1 MNAHPLLADL
11 ESRMTELQDFAN
23 DAYDVAAGTLMPG
36 ITDLAP
42 PATPQ
47 QEVFGSVG
55 EGGVVNNI
63 TNVNN
68 VTELSPPASWTVRE
82 IEEEVEQPVLDDEG
96 KPVLNEDGTQKT
108 ETVKQKRWK
117 VWSPLWQSG
126 QTTYIPDGMTEGWNE
141 LPVTEG
147 EVYALLRDKT
157 TDSNNST
164 WANAPVLS
172 IVSGQPKDEIIPY
185 EAVTFSRWVKI
196 GEFKDGQFDQT
207 HVGVIVEDFEAT
219 AASSATGVHSGNPAT
234 NKSLGEIAK
243 CSWTVRYCS
252 TRAGMNN
259 VVTTGW
265 MVYAPLWQVGRTL
278 VKHAR
283 ALFEPQWLPLEVDS
297 GELYALLK
305 VTGEYTANGYN
316 FDNPSYELS
325 WINEDPSAL
334 PDYQDSDGVQFRWVK
349 IGRFQQ
355 NNGRAGFAQF
365 HTGLIID
372 STGNSSTPGQPGEPG
387 KDGADGKDGAT
398 WSPSLRQ
405 ETVTTPNPDN
415 SGSTSHEEV
424 YLDFT
429 NSQTGEVVKGT
440 VNIKGKDGEKG
451 GDGEPGEEGKPG
463 TNGITYI
470 PLLRV
475 SSDTATAGQVFLD
488 WMNEATGEVIQGTVN
503 LKGPKGDASDTSSP
517 GDGSGNTVDLTYV
530 KSITYADNVC
540 TVTTAT
546 LKVLAVGE
554 ETTTTTPLFTTTGHS
569 TQHKS
574 PNTSY

>member
-1 MNAHPLLADL
+1 MNAHHLLADL

-47 QEVFGSVG
+47 QEVFGGVG
-55 EGGVVNNI
+55 EGGV
-63 TNVNN
+63 VNN

-82 IEEEVEQPVLDDEG
+82 FEEEVEQPVLDGEG
-96 KPVLNEDGTQKT
+96 NPVLNEDGTQKT
-108 ETVKQKRWK
+108 ETVKLKSWK

-126 QTTYIPDGMTEGWNE
+126 QTTYMPIDMKEGWNE

-157 TDSNNST
+157 TDGNNT
-164 WANAPVLS
+164 QWANAPILS
-172 IVSGQPKDEIIPY
+172 IVSGQPNDKAIPY
-185 EAVTFSRWVKI
+185 EPVTFSRWVKI

-207 HVGVIVEDFEAT
+207 HTGVIVEDFEAT
-219 AASSATGVHSGNPAT
+219 AAGSATGVHTNNPAT
-234 NKSLGEIAK
+234 DKSLSEIAK

-252 TRAGMNN
+252 IYGGMNN
-259 VVTTGW
+259 VLTTGW

-297 GELYALLK
+297 GELFAILK

-349 IGRFQQ
+349 IGMFRQ
-355 NNGRAGFAQF
+355 NNGRAGFAQY
-365 HTGLIID
+365 HTGIIID
-372 STGNSSTPGQPGEPG
+372 STGKASNIIGQPG
-387 KDGADGKDGAT
+387 KDGKDGVDGKDGTT

-415 SGSTSHEEV
+415 SGSISHEEV

-429 NSQTGEVVKGT
+429 NSQTGEVLKGT
-440 VNIKGKDGEKG
+440 VNLKGKDGEKG
-451 GDGEPGEEGKPG
+451 EPGEG
-463 TNGITYI
+463 
-470 PLLRV
+470 
-475 SSDTATAGQVFLD
+475 SSG
-488 WMNEATGEVIQGTVN
+488 GSVN
-503 LKGPKGDASDTSSP
+503 LPDTKEISFIASIEFKDGKLVATKG
-517 GDGSGNTVDLTYV
+517 
-530 KSITYADNVC
+530 
-540 TVTTAT
+540 T
-546 LKVLAVGE
+546 LKVYAAEEIALDEPVTLF
-554 ETTTTTPLFTTTGHS
+554 ETTPHS
-569 TQHKS
+569 TQHTA
-574 PNTSY
+574 TSGGSGSEA